1 MFLLAVSLLLGVSLT
16 SVGNHAGT
24 LPVLDSTYRQLNH
37 VNIQLTD
44 AFCLTLVD
52 SWYPCRLWYPGG
64 RTLTSPFQMRLSF
77 LDCPLLL
84 FLEQKMNI
92 DWQDLP

>member
-1 MFLLAVSLLLGVSLT
+1 MYVFAGSVLAVRGFLNISWKPCRDTACVEY
-16 SVGNHAGT
+16 N
-24 LPVLDSTYRQLNH
+24 YWQLNH
-37 VNIQLTD
+37 VNIQPTD
-44 AFCLTLVD
+44 AFCLSLVD
-52 SWYPCRLWYPGG
+52 SI
-64 RTLTSPFQMRLSF
+64 TLVSWRKNTSPFQMRLSF

>member
-24 LPVLDSTYRQLNH
+24 LPVLDTTYRQLSH

-44 AFCLTLVD
+44 AFCLSLVD
-52 SWYPCRLWYPGG
+52 SVTLVFG
-64 RTLTSPFQMRLSF
+64 RKNTSPFQMRLSF